1 MDALLT
7 LSGMSTASQRIHQV
21 HPNGQTSNQVT
32 SAPSDLMALQRD
44 TEQTQSQQTEGPWS
58 ALGVLAEVSR
68 QFTQHETNN
77 ERVTP
82 NQNPPSIG
90 LGASASGVSA
100 PLVAGRGVEDSGN
113 ESAAQGTKVGFFRS
127 LLNSG

>member
-1 MDALLT
+1 
-7 LSGMSTASQRIHQV
+7 
-21 HPNGQTSNQVT
+21 
-32 SAPSDLMALQRD
+32 MALQRD

-113 ESAAQGTKVGFFRS
+113 ESAAQGTKGRFFSIFIEFRLTSTLTTSRARS
-127 LLNSG
+127 DRRGYTHPTS